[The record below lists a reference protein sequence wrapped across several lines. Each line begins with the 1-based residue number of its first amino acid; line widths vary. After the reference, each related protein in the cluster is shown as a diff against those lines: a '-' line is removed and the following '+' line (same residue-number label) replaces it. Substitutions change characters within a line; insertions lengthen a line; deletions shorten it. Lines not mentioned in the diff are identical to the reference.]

1 MIPLMII
8 QRILLLLEAN
18 PVIVGGSAPAVTAA
32 ANEVAQVAGAADPA
46 AGGMFGSMSVL
57 LIYAAII
64 GALYFFMFRPQR
76 KRDKET
82 KQMQENIRTGDNVV
96 TTAGFY
102 GKIVDVGED
111 CFIVEF
117 GANRG
122 VRIPVRKSDISGI
135 KEPKTTPPPAKIES
149 KD

>member
-1 MIPLMII
+1 MQKLF
-8 QRILLLLEAN
+8 LLLEAN
-18 PVIVGGSAPAVTAA
+18 PVIVGGTQAAVAA
-32 ANEVAQVAGAADPA
+32 ATEAAEVVAAADPGP
-46 AGGMFGSMSVL
+46 AGGMFSSVSVL

-76 KRDKET
+76 KRDKEM
-82 KQMQENIRTGDNVV
+82 KQMQESIRTGDNVV
-96 TTAGFY
+96 TTAGFF

-122 VRIPVRKSDISGI
+122 VRIPVRKSDISAI
-135 KEPKTTPPPAKIES
+135 KEPKTTPQPLKLES

>member
-1 MIPLMII
+1 MIL
-8 QRILLLLEAN
+8 QRILFLLEAN
-18 PVIVGGSAPAVTAA
+18 PVIRGGEAPAATAA
-32 ANEVAQVAGAADPA
+32 AVSGAAQAVATADPA
-46 AGGMFGSMSVL
+46 AGGGMFGSMSIL

-76 KRDKET
+76 KRDKEA
-82 KQMQENIRTGDNVV
+82 KQMQENLRTGDNVV
-96 TTAGFY
+96 TSAGFY

-122 VRIPVRKSDISGI
+122 VRIPVRKSDISGV
-135 KEPKTTPPPAKIES
+135 KEPKTTPPPVKIEA
-149 KD
+149 KE

>member
-1 MIPLMII
+1 MII
-8 QRILLLLEAN
+8 QKLFLLLEAN
-18 PVIVGGSAPAVTAA
+18 PVIVGGTQAAVAA
-32 ANEVAQVAGAADPA
+32 ATEAAEVVGAAADPGP
-46 AGGMFGSMSVL
+46 AGGMFSSVSVL
-57 LIYAAII
+57 FIYAAII

-76 KRDKET
+76 KRDKEM

-96 TTAGFY
+96 TTAGFF

-122 VRIPVRKSDISGI
+122 VRIPVRKSDISAV
-135 KEPKTTPPPAKIES
+135 KEPKTTPPPMKIES